1 MVHRP
6 CGQDFIR
13 TRESEMMKAR
23 CVRGGGKEDRD
34 NSTENNDVKRL
45 FDAAKMNPA
54 FSKSKSVKAS
64 SVSPYHGIFSRSSTP
79 RLYIKGAQSDAPRR
93 SWGNF
98 TWLYIS
104 RAESHAAR
112 RSWGNFTWL
121 YISRAE
127 SHAACRRSTRRNECT
142 S

>member
-45 FDAAKMNPA
+45 FDAAKM
-54 FSKSKSVKAS
+54 
-64 SVSPYHGIFSRSSTP
+64 SPYHGIFSRSSTP